1 MNAVKTYSKKYQGSA
16 SKVFLVAGGRPNF
29 MKVAPVYEEMK
40 KYPAHFKPIIVHT
53 GQHYDWNMSDI
64 FFKNLGL
71 KKPDIF
77 LGAATGN
84 HGRQTGR
91 IMIEFEK
98 RLLKEKPDLVVV
110 VGDINSTLACSVAAV
125 KQRIRVAHVESGLR
139 SFDRSMPEEIN
150 RVVTDAVSDI
160 LFTASENDE
169 TNLLNEGISKDK
181 IYFVG
186 NVMIDSLR
194 KIKKTVQKSKILKK
208 NGIREKKY
216 ASLTIHRPSN
226 VDDKETLQNILNA
239 VAVIQKEIPV
249 VFPVHPRTMKMIM
262 KFRLLSFIKNL
273 ENLILIEP
281 LGYLDFAKLMVSS
294 KLVMTDSGGIQ
305 EETTILNIPCLTIRE
320 NTERPIT
327 VFEGTNTIVGNSTEN
342 IVSKAK
348 GILNSKRKAQLK
360 KAPKFWDGKASQ
372 RIIKVLKKKF

>member
-1 MNAVKTYSKKYQGSA
+1 
-16 SKVFLVAGGRPNF
+16 
-29 MKVAPVYEEMK
+29 
-40 KYPAHFKPIIVHT
+40 
-53 GQHYDWNMSDI
+53 
-64 FFKNLGL
+64 
-71 KKPDIF
+71 
-77 LGAATGN
+77 
-84 HGRQTGR
+84 
-91 IMIEFEK
+91 MIEFEK

-194 KIKKTVQKSKILKK
+194 KIKKTAQKSKILKK